1 MKVVLFTLNASWTHT
16 SLALRCLRAPLERE
30 GFETVLI
37 EHTLKDRTAHVLEH
51 LWSEHAD
58 VYSFSCYIWNLPQ
71 MLSLAR
77 ALRGLLPDCR
87 ILLGGPEVSY
97 RTDRF
102 DGEDWIDATL
112 NYLLYKQKKYPCF
125 MSFERNITTYNE
137 EFIKHLVSTRCS
149 CFMIDINAF
158 AVPRLIPYLN
168 TMIDSNAVI
177 IPGISGVLD
186 DYTALE
192 EKLDYF
198 KNAVGRPNYTKLI
211 VNSSKAGKLLLD
223 D

>member
-1 MKVVLFTLNASWTHT
+1 MSVWLESNIIMTDESIYEKQISKLSIKKTNYLLTTF
-16 SLALRCLRAPLERE
+16 PL
-30 GFETVLI
+30 
-37 EHTLKDRTAHVLEH
+37 
-51 LWSEHAD
+51 
-58 VYSFSCYIWNLPQ
+58 
-71 MLSLAR
+71 
-77 ALRGLLPDCR
+77 
-87 ILLGGPEVSY
+87 
-97 RTDRF
+97 F